1 MKAPMKKEARVRG
14 EPIDI
19 SENTIEEFE
28 NNGVIV
34 LRNVVEEY
42 WLSKLA
48 TAIEKALVW
57 QGEFAELYSGCHS
70 S

>member
-1 MKAPMKKEARVRG
+1 MKKEARVRG

-19 SENTIEEFE
+19 SENTIEKFE

-48 TAIEKALVW
+48 T
-57 QGEFAELYSGCHS
+57 G
-70 S
+70 